1 MVRCLPNKYDKDI
14 TLLELY
20 VVFRGMTF
28 EKEHKKSLI
37 EDLLA
42 KIELSKED
50 ICKYYSGDISK
61 VIDNLSLSQFFV
73 LAY

>member
-1 MVRCLPNKYDKDI
+1 MVKCLSNKCDKDI

-37 EDLLA
+37 EDLLT
-42 KIELSKED
+42 KIELTKED
-50 ICKYYSGDISK
+50 ICKY
-61 VIDNLSLSQFFV
+61 
-73 LAY
+73 